1 MRLSGKAR
9 RKETYFISSFS
20 DFALLGQFLPL
31 FATGKRKLFGILV
44 LVVSLTLCPVMWHL
58 WIKLGS
64 ANANFY
70 FASTLGKFF
79 GKLYTKYHGILAA
92 VAGAVILIT
101 DGLFAELVLM
111 SKVMKIDDNL
121 EIRAPL

>member
-1 MRLSGKAR
+1 
-9 RKETYFISSFS
+9 
-20 DFALLGQFLPL
+20 
-31 FATGKRKLFGILV
+31 
-44 LVVSLTLCPVMWHL
+44 MWHL

-70 FASTLGKFF
+70 FAST
-79 GKLYTKYHGILAA
+79 LAA

-111 SKVMKIDDNL
+111 SKVMKIEENL

>member
-1 MRLSGKAR
+1 MRI
-9 RKETYFISSFS
+9 FILHQHSVDS
-20 DFALLGQFLPL
+20 
-31 FATGKRKLFGILV
+31 LV
-44 LVVSLTLCPVMWHL
+44 
-58 WIKLGS
+58 
-64 ANANFY
+64 
-70 FASTLGKFF
+70 
-79 GKLYTKYHGILAA
+79 YTKYHGILAA

>member
-1 MRLSGKAR
+1 
-9 RKETYFISSFS
+9 
-20 DFALLGQFLPL
+20 
-31 FATGKRKLFGILV
+31 V

-70 FASTLGKFF
+70 FASTLGKF
-79 GKLYTKYHGILAA
+79 KYFSINHDIIAA

-111 SKVMKIDDNL
+111 SKVMKIEDNL